1 MTTHLQGILKRE
13 KVENGEREEAL
24 GGEPIRPLTSVQL
37 ESERDE
43 DRSTGSGGGAKEE
56 AGKAQGAR
64 QQRNW
69 HQQDTV
75 DQDLPCRCRR
85 SCNHRQHRDASATIF
100 VGTIERQRPEMGRR
114 P

>member
-1 MTTHLQGILKRE
+1 RTAMRRVAGKKRRE
-13 KVENGEREEAL
+13 QREQVENGEREEAL

-43 DRSTGSGGGAKEE
+43 GRSTGRGDGAKER

-69 HQQDTV
+69 QEKDTV
-75 DQDLPCRCRR
+75 DQDLPCCCGH
-85 SCNHRQHRDASATIF
+85 SGN
-100 VGTIERQRPEMGRR
+100 RPPHGN